1 MLKIFIALV
10 IFDAVSVLYLTP
22 KQVRPPVEAPTTTT
36 PPPTEEKDNS
46 TVDPTPNA
54 SDFEP

>member
-22 KQVRPPVEAPTTTT
+22 KQVRPPVEASTTTT
-36 PPPTEEKDNS
+36 PPTEEKDNS